1 MKCGDYDEEEEEQID
16 EAEMGLDVA
25 DEKFSQ
31 PTFTEQSQVFSQT

>member
-1 MKCGDYDEEEEEQID
+1 MKGAEYDEEEEEQID

-31 PTFTEQSQVFSQT
+31 PTFTEPSQQYS